1 MKWQRSQRK
10 ILINYFFRDFMTIH
24 VTARLVTVDEFSI
37 GQRLDNYLLKQL
49 KGVPRS
55 HIYRIIRKGEVRVN
69 KGRKKAE
76 YKLQLEDIVR
86 IPPIKT
92 ASEKAIKPSDNL
104 IDLLNQSILY
114 EDNGMMILNKHHGM
128 AVHGGSNVSV
138 GLVEALKTKYKQPIE
153 LVHRLDRST
162 SGCLILAKKRS
173 VLKALHEQLVQ
184 HQMEKRYIALVKNS
198 WSKKRHTVD
207 APIYQNSRYS
217 VIDAK
222 GKQAVSHFHP
232 LKNFQK
238 DDFSASLVEVVIE
251 TGRTHQIRVHAKYAD
266 HPIAQDDKY
275 GDRLFDKMM
284 KEKGLNRLFLH
295 AKSVTFTNPTTNEI
309 QKVVAPLPI
318 ELENFLN
325 KL

>member
-1 MKWQRSQRK
+1 
-10 ILINYFFRDFMTIH
+10 MTIH

-76 YKLQLEDIVR
+76 YKLQPEDIVR

-92 ASEKAIKPSDNL
+92 ASEKVIKPSDNL
-104 IDLLNQSILY
+104 IDVLNQSILY
-114 EDNGMMILNKHHGM
+114 EDNGLMILNKHHGM

-153 LVHRLDRST
+153 LVHRLDRPT

-184 HQMEKRYIALVKNS
+184 HQMEKRYIALVNNS
-198 WSKKRHTVD
+198 WSKKRHTID

-275 GDRLFDKMM
+275 GDRLFDKVM

-295 AKSVTFTNPTTNEI
+295 AKSVTFTNPMTNEI

>member
-1 MKWQRSQRK
+1 
-10 ILINYFFRDFMTIH
+10 MTIH

-76 YKLQLEDIVR
+76 YKLQPEDIVR

-92 ASEKAIKPSDNL
+92 ASEKIIKPSDNL
-104 IDLLNQSILY
+104 IDALNQSILY
-114 EDNGMMILNKHHGM
+114 EDNGLMILNKHHGM

-138 GLVEALKTKYKQPIE
+138 GLIEALKTKYKQPIE

-184 HQMEKRYIALVKNS
+184 HQMEKRYIALVNNS
-198 WSKKRHTVD
+198 WSKKRHTID

-275 GDRLFDKMM
+275 GDQLFDKLM

-295 AKSVTFTNPTTNEI
+295 AKSITFTNPTTNEI

-318 ELENFLN
+318 ELEDFLN

>member
-1 MKWQRSQRK
+1 
-10 ILINYFFRDFMTIH
+10 MTIH

-49 KGVPRS
+49 KGVPKS

-86 IPPIKT
+86 IPPIRT
-92 ASEKAIKPSDNL
+92 ASEKVIKPSDNL
-104 IDLLNQSILY
+104 IDVLNQSILY
-114 EDNGMMILNKHHGM
+114 EDNGLMILNKHHGM

-138 GLVEALKTKYKQPIE
+138 GLIEALKTKYKQPIE

-184 HQMEKRYIALVKNS
+184 HQMEKRYIALVNNS
-198 WSKKRHTVD
+198 WSKKRHTID

-275 GDRLFDKMM
+275 GDQLFDKLM

-295 AKSVTFTNPTTNEI
+295 AKSITFTNPTTNEI

-318 ELENFLN
+318 ELEDFLN

>member
-1 MKWQRSQRK
+1 
-10 ILINYFFRDFMTIH
+10 MTIH

-49 KGVPRS
+49 KGVPKS

-76 YKLQLEDIVR
+76 YKLQPEDIVR

-92 ASEKAIKPSDNL
+92 ASEKVIKPSDNL
-104 IDLLNQSILY
+104 IDVLNQSILY
-114 EDNGMMILNKHHGM
+114 EDNGLMILNKHHGM

-138 GLVEALKTKYKQPIE
+138 GLIEALKTKYKQPIE

-184 HQMEKRYIALVKNS
+184 HQMEKRYIALVNNS

-275 GDRLFDKMM
+275 GDQLFDKLM

-295 AKSVTFTNPTTNEI
+295 AKSITFTNPTTNEI

-318 ELENFLN
+318 ELEDFLN

>member
-1 MKWQRSQRK
+1 
-10 ILINYFFRDFMTIH
+10 MTIH

-76 YKLQLEDIVR
+76 YKLQSEDIVR

-92 ASEKAIKPSDNL
+92 ASEKVIKPSDNL
-104 IDLLNQSILY
+104 IDVLNQSILY
-114 EDNGMMILNKHHGM
+114 EDNGLMILNKHHGM

-138 GLVEALKTKYKQPIE
+138 GLIEALKTKYKQPIE

-198 WSKKRHTVD
+198 WSKKRHTID

-275 GDRLFDKMM
+275 GDQLFDKLM

-295 AKSVTFTNPTTNEI
+295 AKSITFTNPTTNEI

-318 ELENFLN
+318 ELEDFLN

>member
-1 MKWQRSQRK
+1 
-10 ILINYFFRDFMTIH
+10 MTIH

-76 YKLQLEDIVR
+76 YKLQPEDIVR

-92 ASEKAIKPSDNL
+92 ASEKIIKPSDNL
-104 IDLLNQSILY
+104 IDVLNQSILY
-114 EDNGMMILNKHHGM
+114 EDNGLMILNKHHGM

-138 GLVEALKTKYKQPIE
+138 GLIEALKTKYKQPIE

-184 HQMEKRYIALVKNS
+184 HQMEKRYIALVNNS
-198 WSKKRHTVD
+198 WSKKRHTID

-275 GDRLFDKMM
+275 GDQLFDKLM

-295 AKSVTFTNPTTNEI
+295 AKSITFTNPTTNEI

-318 ELENFLN
+318 ELEDFLN

>member
-1 MKWQRSQRK
+1 
-10 ILINYFFRDFMTIH
+10 MTIH

-76 YKLQLEDIVR
+76 YKLQPEDIVR

-92 ASEKAIKPSDNL
+92 ASEKVIKPSDNL
-104 IDLLNQSILY
+104 IDVLNQSILY
-114 EDNGMMILNKHHGM
+114 EDNGLMILNKHHGM

-138 GLVEALKTKYKQPIE
+138 GLIEALKTKYKQPIE

-198 WSKKRHTVD
+198 WSKKRHTID
-207 APIYQNSRYS
+207 APIFQNSRYS

-275 GDRLFDKMM
+275 GDRLFDKVM

-295 AKSVTFTNPTTNEI
+295 AKSITFTNPTTNEI

>member
-1 MKWQRSQRK
+1 
-10 ILINYFFRDFMTIH
+10 MTIH

-76 YKLQLEDIVR
+76 YKLQPEDIVR

-92 ASEKAIKPSDNL
+92 ASEKVIKPSDNL
-104 IDLLNQSILY
+104 IDVLNQSILY
-114 EDNGMMILNKHHGM
+114 EDNGLMVLNKHHGM

-138 GLVEALKTKYKQPIE
+138 GLIEALKTKYKQPIE
-153 LVHRLDRST
+153 LVHRLDKST

-184 HQMEKRYIALVKNS
+184 HQMEKRYIALVNNS
-198 WSKKRHTVD
+198 WSKKRHTID

-275 GDRLFDKMM
+275 GDQLFDKLM
-284 KEKGLNRLFLH
+284 KKKGLNRLFLH
-295 AKSVTFTNPTTNEI
+295 AKSITFTNPTTNEI

-318 ELENFLN
+318 ELEDFLN

>member
-1 MKWQRSQRK
+1 
-10 ILINYFFRDFMTIH
+10 MTIH

-49 KGVPRS
+49 KGVPKS

-76 YKLQLEDIVR
+76 YKLQSEDIVR

-92 ASEKAIKPSDNL
+92 ASEKVIKPSDNL
-104 IDLLNQSILY
+104 IDVLNQSILY
-114 EDNGMMILNKHHGM
+114 EDNGLMILNKHHGM

-138 GLVEALKTKYKQPIE
+138 GLIEALKTKYKQPIE

-184 HQMEKRYIALVKNS
+184 HQMEKRYIALVNNS
-198 WSKKRHTVD
+198 WSKKRHTID

-275 GDRLFDKMM
+275 GDQLFDKLM

-295 AKSVTFTNPTTNEI
+295 AKSITFTNPTTNEI

-318 ELENFLN
+318 ELEDFLN

>member
-1 MKWQRSQRK
+1 
-10 ILINYFFRDFMTIH
+10 MTIH

-76 YKLQLEDIVR
+76 YKLQPEDIVR

-92 ASEKAIKPSDNL
+92 ASEKVIKPSDNL
-104 IDLLNQSILY
+104 IDVLNQSILY
-114 EDNGMMILNKHHGM
+114 EDNGLMILNKHHGM
-128 AVHGGSNVSV
+128 AVHGGSNVSI
-138 GLVEALKTKYKQPIE
+138 GLIEALKTKYKQPIE
-153 LVHRLDRST
+153 LVHRLDRPT

-184 HQMEKRYIALVKNS
+184 HKMEKRYIALVNNS
-198 WSKKRHTVD
+198 WSKKRHTID

-275 GDRLFDKMM
+275 GDQLFDKLM

-295 AKSVTFTNPTTNEI
+295 AKSITFTNPTTNEI

-318 ELENFLN
+318 ELEDFLN

>member
-1 MKWQRSQRK
+1 
-10 ILINYFFRDFMTIH
+10 MTIH

-76 YKLQLEDIVR
+76 YKLQPEDIVR

-92 ASEKAIKPSDNL
+92 ASEKIIKPSDNL
-104 IDLLNQSILY
+104 IDVLNQSILY
-114 EDNGMMILNKHHGM
+114 EDNGLMILNKHHGM
-128 AVHGGSNVSV
+128 AVHGGSNISV

-198 WSKKRHTVD
+198 WSKKRHTID

-251 TGRTHQIRVHAKYAD
+251 TGRTHQIRVHAQYAD

-275 GDRLFDKMM
+275 GDQLFDKLM
-284 KEKGLNRLFLH
+284 KENGLNRLFLH
-295 AKSVTFTNPTTNEI
+295 AKSITFTNPTTNEI

-318 ELENFLN
+318 ELEDFLN

>member
-1 MKWQRSQRK
+1 
-10 ILINYFFRDFMTIH
+10 MTIH

-49 KGVPRS
+49 KGVPKS

-76 YKLQLEDIVR
+76 YRLQLEDIVR
-86 IPPIKT
+86 IPPIRT

-104 IDLLNQSILY
+104 IDVLNQSILY
-114 EDNGMMILNKHHGM
+114 EDNGLMILNKHHGM

-138 GLVEALKTKYKQPIE
+138 GLIEALKTKYKQPIE

-184 HQMEKRYIALVKNS
+184 HQMEKRYIALVNNS
-198 WSKKRHTVD
+198 WSKKRHTID
-207 APIYQNSRYS
+207 APIFQNSRYS

-275 GDRLFDKMM
+275 GDQLFDKLM
-284 KEKGLNRLFLH
+284 KKKGLNRLFLH
-295 AKSVTFTNPTTNEI
+295 AKSITFTNPTTNEI

-318 ELENFLN
+318 ELEDFLN

>member
-1 MKWQRSQRK
+1 
-10 ILINYFFRDFMTIH
+10 MTIH

-76 YKLQLEDIVR
+76 YTLQPEDIVR

-92 ASEKAIKPSDNL
+92 ASEKIIKPADNL
-104 IDLLNQSILY
+104 IDARNQSILY
-114 EDNGMMILNKHHGM
+114 ENNELMVLNKHHGM

-138 GLVEALKTKYKQPIE
+138 GLIEALKTKYKQPIE

-184 HQMEKRYIALVKNS
+184 HQMEKRYIALVNNS
-198 WSKKRHTVD
+198 WSKKRHTID

-275 GDRLFDKMM
+275 GDQLFDKLM

-295 AKSVTFTNPTTNEI
+295 AKSITFTNPTTNEI

>member
-1 MKWQRSQRK
+1 
-10 ILINYFFRDFMTIH
+10 MTIH

-49 KGVPRS
+49 KGVPKS

-86 IPPIKT
+86 IPPIRT
-92 ASEKAIKPSDNL
+92 ASEKPIKPSDNL
-104 IDLLNQSILY
+104 IDVLNQSILY
-114 EDNGMMILNKHHGM
+114 EDNGLMILNKHHGM
-128 AVHGGSNVSV
+128 AVHGGSNVSI
-138 GLVEALKTKYKQPIE
+138 GLVEALKAKYKQPIE

-184 HQMEKRYIALVKNS
+184 RQMEKRYIALVKNS

-217 VIDAK
+217 VIDAR
-222 GKQAVSHFHP
+222 GKQAVSHIHP

-238 DDFSASLVEVVIE
+238 DDFSAYLVEVVIE
-251 TGRTHQIRVHAKYAD
+251 TGRNHQIRVHAKYAD

-275 GDRLFDKMM
+275 GDQLFDKLM

-295 AKSVTFTNPTTNEI
+295 AKSITFTNPTTNEI

-318 ELENFLN
+318 ELEDFLN

>member
-1 MKWQRSQRK
+1 
-10 ILINYFFRDFMTIH
+10 MTIH

-49 KGVPRS
+49 KGVPKS

-76 YKLQLEDIVR
+76 YKLQSEDIVR

-92 ASEKAIKPSDNL
+92 ASEKVIKPSDNL
-104 IDLLNQSILY
+104 IDVLNQSILY
-114 EDNGMMILNKHHGM
+114 EDNGLMILNKHHGM
-128 AVHGGSNVSV
+128 AVHGGSNVSI
-138 GLVEALKTKYKQPIE
+138 GLIEALKTKYKQPIE

-198 WSKKRHTVD
+198 WSKKRHTID

-275 GDRLFDKMM
+275 GDQLFDKLM

-295 AKSVTFTNPTTNEI
+295 AKSITFTNPTTNEI